1 LNILLLVLS
10 FLQFCME
17 KIMVRA
23 QNQLPKEQVS
33 TLNVDN
39 FKERRQQAL
48 LPAGRFHSGHDDI
61 ATRHDDY
68 LAEVFK

>member
-1 LNILLLVLS
+1 
-10 FLQFCME
+10 
-17 KIMVRA
+17 MVGA

-39 FKERRQQAL
+39 LKERRQRAL
-48 LPAGRFHSGHDDI
+48 LSAGHFHSGHDDI

-68 LAEVFK
+68 LTEVFK

>member
-1 LNILLLVLS
+1 
-10 FLQFCME
+10 
-17 KIMVRA
+17 MVRA